1 MTGQIVWSCSVLL
14 PPITTLNPHLLV
26 PQSLCSLLS
35 SHELCM
41 TQDDQSHFAKLGN
54 NFWLFHWRI
63 IAKTVNLYLIRTSKS
78 VLYWPMCDYSI
89 TEKYEVVC
97 SSENKFVLSKYPI
110 YSFVVKDGFD
120 QIVLFSLSHKIM
132 VWMAKFVTSWNCG
145 RMNIHSRK
153 NA

>member
-78 VLYWPMCDYSI
+78 VCIDPCVIIASRKSMKLSAARKINSSYQSI
-89 TEKYEVVC
+89 P
-97 SSENKFVLSKYPI
+97 F
-110 YSFVVKDGFD
+110 
-120 QIVLFSLSHKIM
+120 IVLAKRTDLTKLSFFHYLTK
-132 VWMAKFVTSWNCG
+132 
-145 RMNIHSRK
+145 
-153 NA
+153 